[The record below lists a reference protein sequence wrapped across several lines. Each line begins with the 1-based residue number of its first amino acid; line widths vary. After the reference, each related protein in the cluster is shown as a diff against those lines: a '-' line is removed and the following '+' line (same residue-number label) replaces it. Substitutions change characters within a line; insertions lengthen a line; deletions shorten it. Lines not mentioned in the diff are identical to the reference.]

1 MMLLYNEGIDF
12 ASKMTASFL
21 LCEDKIRSEE
31 EINFI
36 LAFALPSQLISPHTD
51 LPPSLPKHVQIEGFC
66 HL

>member
-1 MMLLYNEGIDF
+1 MLLYNQGIDF
-12 ASKMTASFL
+12 SSKMTASFL

-36 LAFALPSQLISPHTD
+36 WAFALPCQLISLHTN

-66 HL
+66 NL